1 MKIRGVQSKDLQSF
15 HHQTKLKTSLDLP
28 FFSLFIIGVSQGREP
43 AESQLYAEHDRG
55 PNRVG
60 PVVLRVPASRPTA
73 NLQIIFNGTV
83 EARKHW
89 SEDVHWCMCV
99 RMYVYGVCVKAVGGR
114 LKECLLLH
122 LQLWSPPPHHLSE
135 EKAPELNWNQTMW
148 RTLRGRRV
156 TKNRFWCSFGTF
168 WAAEAMRRK
177 RKKKKKKQETHD
189 HDYICQWL
197 NESVF
202 ILIEQC
208 YLAEVSFRY
217 SPGKR
222 MCDVFLFKKHSR
234 LY

>member
-177 RKKKKKKQETHD
+177 RKKKKRKSKKPTIMIIYVND
-189 HDYICQWL
+189 WM
-197 NESVF
+197 N
-202 ILIEQC
+202 QC
-208 YLAEVSFRY
+208 
-217 SPGKR
+217 
-222 MCDVFLFKKHSR
+222 LFS
-234 LY
+234 